1 MAISK
6 IKPIYR
12 TLKKSI
18 DYIINPLKTEDGA
31 LVSSF
36 SCSVPTADIEMSLTS
51 QCARETEN
59 GRIAYHL
66 MQSFSPDDNITP
78 EKAHELGKEFADK
91 LLGGKYEYVIATH
104 VDRNHIHNHIIF
116 NATSFTDH
124 KKYHIPVWH
133 KYNMWK
139 INDKICRTHNLSV
152 IEHQSGQKGKKRY
165 EYEEGVS
172 GNTWKQKIR
181 TAIDNAILSAD
192 TFEDFINIM
201 EMEGFKVRRGKN
213 VSYCAPGQSRATR
226 GKQIGA
232 EYTDENIRKRI
243 ENKGIDINATSAS
256 SKSNKPEKRFPK
268 RNINLLI
275 DISKNVKAQ
284 ESKGYEHALVM
295 ANINTMVK
303 TMNYLQANGITT
315 ATELTEKISEME
327 LLKSDLEKNMED
339 LDTAKRRLSEKIKFS
354 QNFVKYGKI
363 AARAQGKLPDDIF
376 LTEHK
381 NEILAYN
388 VAAIYMEKNNI
399 DTSWLDIKG
408 MIAEHKEM
416 LAQKKALKSEFE
428 EINKKMGELHLIGK
442 NVEEILNI
450 KILGENSKS
459 ESPKKQ
465 KSEKDIE
472 MM

>member
-6 IKPIYR
+6 IKPIYS

-36 SCSVPTADIEMSLTS
+36 GCSVPTADIEMALTS
-51 QCARETEN
+51 QNARKTEN

-66 MQSFSPDDNITP
+66 IQSFSPDDDLTF
-78 EKAHELGKEFADK
+78 EKAHELGKELADK

-104 VDRNHIHNHIIF
+104 VDRDHIHNHIIF
-116 NATSFTDH
+116 NSTSFTDH

-139 INDKICRTHNLSV
+139 INDKICKAHNLSV

-181 TAIDNAILSAD
+181 IAIDNAILSAD

-201 EMEGFKVRRGKN
+201 EMEGFKIRQGKH

-243 ENKGIDINATSAS
+243 ENKGIDINVTSAS
-256 SKSNKPEKRFPK
+256 SKSDKPEKSFPK

-275 DISKNVKAQ
+275 NISKNVKAQ

-315 ATELTEKISEME
+315 ATELAGKISEME
-327 LLKSDLEKNMED
+327 LLKSDLEKNLKDMD
-339 LDTAKRRLSEKIKFS
+339 VFKKQLSEKIKFS
-354 QNFVKYGKI
+354 QNFVKYRKTAI
-363 AARAQGKLPDDIF
+363 EAQSKLPGDIF

-416 LAQKKALKSEFE
+416 LAQKKILKSEFD
-428 EINKKMGELHLIGK
+428 EINKKLGELHLIGR

-450 KILGENSKS
+450 KILEENSKS
-459 ESPKKQ
+459 ELLPNQ
-465 KSEKDIE
+465 KNEKNIE
-472 MM
+472 R